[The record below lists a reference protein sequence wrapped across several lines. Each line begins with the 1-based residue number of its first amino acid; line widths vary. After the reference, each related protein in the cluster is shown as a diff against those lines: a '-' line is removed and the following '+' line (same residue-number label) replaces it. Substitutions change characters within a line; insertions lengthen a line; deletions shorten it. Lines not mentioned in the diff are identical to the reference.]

1 MDANH
6 LNRLEE
12 SMPLLDQVD
21 SLIIDMDGVLWRENS
36 PIGNLQKIFQT
47 IASKSLKVTLATNN
61 ATLSVPEYLKK
72 LSQFGVILN
81 EDQIVNS
88 PLAVVRFLLNLYPG
102 GGPVFIIGENGLIN
116 TLACHGFWQ
125 SGGTKVVAVVV
136 GLDRRLTFKKLSKAT
151 LLIRS
156 GVNFIGTNADNTLP
170 VTNGLIPGVG
180 AILAAL
186 ITASDVKPIIVGKPE
201 PDLFVLAMQRMNT
214 IPEKTMVIG
223 DRLESDILG
232 GQKLGCHTGLVLTGV
247 TSEELA
253 NRWHPSPDIV
263 APNLTELLLSLP

>member
-1 MDANH
+1 MQ
-6 LNRLEE
+6 
-12 SMPLLDQVD
+12 LLDQID
-21 SLIIDMDGVLWRENS
+21 SLIIDMDGVLWKDNT
-36 PIGNLQKIFQT
+36 PIGNLRRIFKT
-47 IASKSLKVTLATNN
+47 IAERGLKVTLATNN
-61 ATLSVPEYLKK
+61 ATLSIPEYLDK
-72 LSQFGVILN
+72 LSRFGVILQ

-88 PLAVVRFLLNLYPG
+88 PQAVVRFLLNLYPS

-125 SGGTKVVAVVV
+125 SEGTKVIAVVV

-170 VTNGLIPGVG
+170 VTDGLIPGVG
-180 AILAAL
+180 ATLAAL
-186 ITASDVKPIIVGKPE
+186 TTASDIKPIIVGKPE
-201 PDLFVLAMQRMNT
+201 PDLFILAMQRMNT

-232 GQKLGCHTGLVLTGV
+232 GQKLGCYTGLVLSGV
-247 TSEELA
+247 TSEESA
-253 NRWHPSPDIV
+253 NRWYPSPDVV
-263 APNLTELLLSLP
+263 APNLTELLLSLL